1 MDGAYNYMNNSDT
14 QITDY
19 QHQYGY
25 EFLNTE
31 RAKKYFADVD
41 FALRSG
47 RHIQNF
53 GNDFKL
59 WDFINDY
66 FDKGLA
72 KYYLELL
79 GMVLKKEFNEREA
92 YFFLDFPE
100 DGSKGK
106 FGYDRTYAL
115 DDRLI
120 IFAILLL
127 NLYKE
132 KFFENKEVKWNELLY
147 IIEEGENKDLWQ
159 KLLYGENKRNFT
171 PAEKEEVKRKI
182 ERTLQ
187 VCERLGWIRWL
198 NYDDLHFE
206 IMPSIDRIAKLYA
219 NEINNVEVLTEY
231 LDNNLLS

>member
-1 MDGAYNYMNNSDT
+1 MENETTKENYEFNYSYD
-14 QITDY
+14 
-19 QHQYGY
+19 
-25 EFLNTE
+25 FLNTE
-31 RAKKYFADVD
+31 RARKYFADTD

-72 KYYLELL
+72 RYYSELFEMTL
-79 GMVLKKEFNEREA
+79 RKEYNDRDA

-100 DGSKGK
+100 ESSKGK
-106 FGYDRTYAL
+106 FGYERTYAL
-115 DDRLI
+115 DDRVI
-120 IFAILLL
+120 IFSILLL

-132 KFFENKEVKWNELLY
+132 KFFENKEVKWDELLY
-147 IIEEGENKDLWQ
+147 IIEEGENKELWQ
-159 KLLYGENKRNFT
+159 KLLYGDVKRNYT
-171 PAEKEEVKRKI
+171 PQEKEEVRKRI

-187 VCERLGWIRWL
+187 ICERMGWIRWV
-198 NYDDLHFE
+198 NYEELHFE

-219 NEINNVEVLTEY
+219 NEINNVELLTEY
-231 LDNNLLS
+231 IDNSLTA

>member
-1 MDGAYNYMNNSDT
+1 MDTLSSQPTGSP
-14 QITDY
+14 DY
-19 QHQYGY
+19 SAEYSY

-31 RAKKYFADVD
+31 RAKKYFADAD

-53 GNDFKL
+53 GSDFKL
-59 WDFINDY
+59 WDFINDFY
-66 FDKGLA
+66 DKGLS

-100 DGSKGK
+100 DGNKGK
-106 FGYDRTYAL
+106 FGYDRTYPL

-120 IFAILLL
+120 IFSILLL
-127 NLYKE
+127 NLHKE
-132 KFFENKEVKWNELLY
+132 KFFENKEIKWDELLY

-159 KLLYGENKRNFT
+159 KLLYGDSKRNYT
-171 PAEKEEVKRKI
+171 PAEKEEVRRKI

-187 VCERLGWIRWL
+187 ICERMGWIRWL
-198 NYDDLHFE
+198 SYEELHFE
-206 IMPSIDRIAKLYA
+206 IMPSIDRIAKLYQT
-219 NEINNVEVLTEY
+219 EINNVELLEDY
-231 LDNNLLS
+231 LENNLPS